1 MHNTVLMIL
10 SVRNSKSFEE
20 SVNKLQCEKI
30 WFKGYREHELAPI
43 VNDFVQNSN
52 FENYFIAPDD
62 LIIKPHQFEKLK
74 SALNYNDIVT
84 GWGVIRQNCTHTTI
98 TKPHN
103 FLQTNIFKH
112 QFTTHFLK
120 NQQYNLSYKT
130 HEINS
135 LPNEIETAFTGW
147 FYTGMKKHIWTQY
160 PYECL
165 NPPFAS
171 SDLMF
176 SRRVLLDKKYKQ
188 ICVKSA
194 NVIHISNSNSLSTDT
209 SFFDMS
215 TCFSNKSII
224 KTF

>member
-43 VNDFVQNSN
+43 INDFVQNSN

-84 GWGVIRQNCTHTTI
+84 GWGVIRQNCTYTTI

-120 NQQYNLSYKT
+120 NQQYNFSYKT

-160 PYECL
+160 PDECL

-176 SRRVLLDKKYKQ
+176 SRRVLFDNKYKQ
-188 ICVKSA
+188 ICIKSA
-194 NVIHISNSNSLSTDT
+194 NVIHLSNSITMPTDT
-209 SFFDMS
+209 SFLDMS
-215 TCFSNKSII
+215 TCFSNKSIT